1 MNISAQRAVELLKDG
16 NVVAVPTET
25 VYGLA
30 GDALNP
36 SAIAKIFE
44 VKNRPADNPLICHFH
59 SVNQVKDF
67 VTEIPATT
75 LTLMQHFS
83 PGPISFML
91 DLPENSSLKF
101 ATCGS
106 AQVIVRI
113 PDHPVFLEII
123 KNLNRPVAA
132 PSANTSG
139 RVSPTSAEMVE
150 KDLGEK
156 IEGIVNGGVSQIGI
170 ESTIV
175 DARNENE
182 IFILRRGAIG
192 ENEIQKILPEAKIIS
207 EKLSDQQTT
216 PGTKYRHYS
225 PATPVFLINDVDELP
240 TEKNTALLVTE
251 EQLNDLREAVSR
263 KFITTEIHFIDLGSI
278 TDLDMLAKHFYRNLS
293 SLDQLGVSN
302 AFFLKNDWGD
312 SSLGKALQSRIEK
325 IVSH

>member
-1 MNISAQRAVELLKDG
+1 
-16 NVVAVPTET
+16 
-25 VYGLA
+25 
-30 GDALNP
+30 LNP

-59 SVNQVKDF
+59 SIEQVKDF
-67 VTEIPATT
+67 VTSIPATT
-75 LTLMQHFS
+75 LTLIQRFS

-91 DLPENSSLKF
+91 DLPENSPLKF

-113 PDHPVFLEII
+113 PDHPIFLEII
-123 KNLNRPVAA
+123 KDLNHPVAA

-156 IEGIVNGGVSQIGI
+156 IEGIVDGGISRVGI

-175 DARNENE
+175 DARNDNE

-192 ENEIQKILPEAKIIS
+192 ETEIQKMLPRAKIIS
-207 EKLSDQQTT
+207 VQKDSSGENISDQQTT
-216 PGTKYRHYS
+216 PGTKYRHYA

-240 TEKNTALLVTE
+240 EEKNTALLVTE
-251 EQLNDLREAVSR
+251 EQLNIIRETVSR
-263 KFITTEIHFIDLGSI
+263 KFINGKIHFIDLGSI
-278 TDLDMLAKHFYRNLS
+278 TNLDTLAKHFYRNLA
-293 SLDQLGVSN
+293 SLDQLGISR
-302 AFFLKNDWGD
+302 AFFLRNNWGE
-312 SSLGKALQSRIEK
+312 SSLGKALQNRIEK
-325 IVSH
+325 IVAR